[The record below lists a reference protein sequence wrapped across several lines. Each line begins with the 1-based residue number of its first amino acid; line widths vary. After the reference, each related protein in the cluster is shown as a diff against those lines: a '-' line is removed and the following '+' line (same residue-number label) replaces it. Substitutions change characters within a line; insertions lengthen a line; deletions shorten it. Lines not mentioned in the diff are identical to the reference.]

1 MLKRHIQ
8 SWSQDSYED
17 SDVLPCDTSAGTLQS
32 PPKAP
37 KTQVPEKKK
46 KKIILKSPRCCQKHF
61 PEFKIPFTVWYYIH
75 FLLHQQFSHA
85 GNLPS
90 CSSAKKLSPSPCHW
104 SFKESSHVTSHLY
117 LSPSTPGRI
126 YYYLLW
132 DFAKIVYW
140 YLSWVP
146 TNFLVGITQSL
157 LREQRSGASLSKG
170 HLKNLS
176 WGTSATVITTSH
188 YH

>member
-17 SDVLPCDTSAGTLQS
+17 SDVLPYDTSAGTIQS
-32 PPKAP
+32 PPKAT

-46 KKIILKSPRCCQKHF
+46 KRLFWNRQDAAKNTFLNSKFLSQSGIT
-61 PEFKIPFTVWYYIH
+61 FTSCYI
-75 FLLHQQFSHA
+75 
-85 GNLPS
+85 
-90 CSSAKKLSPSPCHW
+90 SSFHMLGICHPVPLLSPFPCHW
-104 SFKESSHVTSHLY
+104 SFKESSHVTSYLY
-117 LSPSTPGRI
+117 LSPPTPGRI

-132 DFAKIVYW
+132 DFAKLVYW

-146 TNFLVGITQSL
+146 TSFLVGITQSL
-157 LREQRSGASLSKG
+157 LREQRLGASLYKG